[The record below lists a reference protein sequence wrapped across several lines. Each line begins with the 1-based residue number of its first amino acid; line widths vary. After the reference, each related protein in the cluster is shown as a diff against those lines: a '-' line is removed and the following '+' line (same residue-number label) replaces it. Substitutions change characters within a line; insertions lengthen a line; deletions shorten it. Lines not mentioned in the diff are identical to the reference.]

1 MASYGAGTNIDNEQ
15 KYLDNLKQ
23 NGNAGQKAW
32 AAAQQKELNKYK
44 NSQTT
49 TSAGPSYTSSS
60 GSSSGG
66 SGNRYAD
73 SYGHTSSNGS
83 PPSGGILP
91 AKTGSGSSGNYS
103 PTAGSNGTSGGQ
115 YASFDYDKE
124 IMSPED
130 YALTQQASNIWWDG
144 YKRGDKETMDS
155 ASAWAESIRKK
166 YNYSGGD
173 SGNQYIWLGNDNFY
187 YPQQAPV
194 YENEW
199 QDEIEERMMNI
210 ANSSFEDWSKGSDYQ
225 YLYDRYSRGGE
236 QAMED
241 MLGQLAA
248 RSGGYAS
255 SYAVA
260 AAQQQYNNYMATLED
275 AARAMYQDDLNRQ
288 MQALGLIGDYES
300 TQYNRYLD
308 ELNQWQGDRD
318 FAYNQFW
325 DNWNRDYTLNRD
337 EIEDARYEEE
347 SDFNKAADYAAATGD
362 YSLFV
367 DMGYY
372 TPEQAERLRNQWLL
386 QNVAGYSGGGSG
398 GSSKGSS
405 SSKKTKSGR
414 NDGDDDKKPK
424 EPLRLTYLPAVD
436 ITDHAM
442 AGTGLSAGGQ
452 QVLNSI
458 RSAKTTVDKESA
470 LMAGVAAG
478 LIKDTDEARKIANI
492 AGIRLVNLPTSV

>member
-32 AAAQQKELNKYK
+32 AQSQQKELDKYK
-44 NSQTT
+44 NSLNT
-49 TSAGPSYTSSS
+49 PSSGNNYTSN
-60 GSSSGG
+60 SSGG

-91 AKTGSGSSGNYS
+91 AKPGNSSNNNYS
-103 PTAGSNGTSGGQ
+103 PTGSGNISSGGQ
-115 YASFDYDKE
+115 YTSIDYDKE

-130 YALTQQASNIWWDG
+130 YALKQQASSIWWDA

-199 QDEIEERMMNI
+199 QDEIEERMMKI
-210 ANSSFEDWSKGSDYQ
+210 ANSSFEDWAKGSDYQ
-225 YLYDRYSRGGE
+225 YLYDRYSRGGG

-241 MLGQLAA
+241 MLGQIAA

-260 AAQQQYNNYMATLED
+260 AAQQQYNNYMSTLED
-275 AARAMYQDDLNRQ
+275 AARAMYQDDLNQQ

-398 GSSKGSS
+398 GGSGGSS
-405 SSKKTKSGR
+405 SSKKNRSSSS
-414 NDGDDDKKPK
+414 NDKKIDK
-424 EPLRLTYLPAVD
+424 GIVD
-436 ITDHAM
+436 DEGSTIPTM
-442 AGTGLSAGGQ
+442 VGTGLSAGGQ

-458 RSAKTTVDKESA
+458 WNAKTTAEKESA

-478 LIKDTDEARKIANI
+478 LIKDTDEAQKIANI